1 MSRRSVSE
9 FLSGFVTPLVAGGE
23 LRVGRPIDAED
34 MQVFEDDLPH
44 ATVDLVAV
52 DEARTEVL
60 SELVVRPPALVL
72 DADELRLA
80 AGLHNLLFLSH
91 PRTDSVA
98 ITRGRLRKVAEASQV
113 FVSQPLS
120 RDRTRVLARHALL
133 HNLFD
138 LARVDTSVS
147 WWTGSARFLGQK
159 PPARLTSW
167 SGVRRVRQTTDVAGF
182 AELLSSPEAPPVVG
196 ALLRRSPLTQVLGA
210 PEAAP
215 PLRWEDVVFL
225 LRDAELARAI
235 AYVALSPTAPDELVA
250 APARYAAA
258 FEQMLDRNPEQ
269 ADLRAVAAF
278 LVHLNVLL
286 ALAETRQRDLDGQ
299 SALLS
304 SVLAADRAGQ
314 RRRGL
319 TSFFALPAA
328 LAQVDPRLAMPP
340 GLREDPALYR
350 RWKQHRAQAIDGV
363 GDAVIETLAGRV
375 ARHLGGGK
383 ALPPAPEPPK
393 PPEPAPALM
402 MPVAPPARR

>member
-1 MSRRSVSE
+1 MPRRGVSE

-23 LRVGRPIDAED
+23 LRIGRPIDADD
-34 MQVFEDDLPH
+34 MQAMEDDLPH
-44 ATVDLVAV
+44 ATVDLIAA
-52 DEARTEVL
+52 DDARTEVI

-72 DADELRLA
+72 DVDELRLA
-80 AGLHNLLFLSH
+80 AGLHNLLFLAH

-98 ITRGRLRKVAEASQV
+98 ITRGRLRKVADASKV
-113 FVSQPLS
+113 FVSQPLT

-138 LARVDTSVS
+138 LARVDVSVA

-159 PPARLTSW
+159 PPTRLTSW
-167 SGVRRVRQTTDVAGF
+167 AGVRRVRQTTDTAGF
-182 AELLSSPEAPPVVG
+182 AELLSSPEAPPIVG

-210 PEAAP
+210 PESAP

-235 AYVALSPTAPDELVA
+235 AYVALAPTAPDELMA

-258 FEQMLDRNPEQ
+258 FEQMLDRNPDQ

-278 LVHLNVLL
+278 LVHLNALL
-286 ALAETRQRDLDGQ
+286 ALAETRQRDLDGP

-319 TSFFALPAA
+319 TAFFALPAA
-328 LAQVDPRLAMPP
+328 LAQVDPRLAAPP
-340 GLREDPALYR
+340 GLRDDEPLYR
-350 RWKQHRAQAIDGV
+350 RWKQHRAQAADGV
-363 GDAVIETLAGRV
+363 GEAVIDTLATRV
-375 ARHLGGGK
+375 ARHLGGGN
-383 ALPPAPEPPK
+383 ALPPAPESPNLL
-393 PPEPAPALM
+393 EPAP
-402 MPVAPPARR
+402 VTSPAKL